1 MKLQFSI
8 QGENTLC
15 KDMWE
20 NSAECSND
28 INYAMSIVLPEAA

>member
-8 QGENTLC
+8 QAENTLC

-20 NSAECSND
+20 NSAEFLND